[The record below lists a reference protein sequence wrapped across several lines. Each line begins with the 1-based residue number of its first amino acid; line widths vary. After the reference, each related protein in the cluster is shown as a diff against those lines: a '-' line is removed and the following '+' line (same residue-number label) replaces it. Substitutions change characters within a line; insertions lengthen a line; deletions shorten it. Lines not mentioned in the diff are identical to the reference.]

1 MITSVFAPG
10 KIILAGEYAVTEG
23 YPGLAIPAHG
33 GVRVRLEPGDASPVQ
48 IIWKGPGGHPAW
60 HDYVRQVVM
69 LCEKQSGMTYPG
81 TLEIEMGIPAGK
93 GMGSSTAVV
102 IGVTRALLGENCEVQ
117 ARRNEDI
124 LNPGHSGLDFAV
136 VWSGAPI
143 VFRKG
148 DGVRNAEFSV
158 SSLGPALLIDTGE
171 PGETTPALVAWLK
184 TRLEEPSAREA
195 LVIIGGCTERLLR
208 HESPI
213 TVFRDHH
220 RAQVALGVVP
230 PDTQH
235 LITAIEQAGGAAKV
249 IGAGGRT
256 GGGGG
261 MVLALHSDV
270 EVLKTIA
277 GNFPVHTL

>member
-1 MITSVFAPG
+1 MSGTGFAPG

-23 YPGLAIPAHG
+23 FAGLAIPARG
-33 GVRVRLEPGDASPVQ
+33 GVRVRFDPGDASPAQ

-60 HDYVRQVVM
+60 HDYVRRIVA
-69 LCEKQSGMTYPG
+69 LCEEQSRVAYPG

-102 IGVTRALLGENCEVQ
+102 IAVTRALLGENCEVQ
-117 ARRNEDI
+117 ARRNEDV

-148 DGVRNAEFSV
+148 EGARNAEFSM

-171 PGETTPALVAWLK
+171 PGETTPALVAWLRS
-184 TRLEEPSAREA
+184 RLEEPGAREA
-195 LVIIGGCTERLLR
+195 LATIGGCTERLL
-208 HESPI
+208 HGESPM

-230 PDTQH
+230 PETQT
-235 LITAIEQAGGAAKV
+235 LIAAIEQAGGAAKV

-261 MVLALHSDV
+261 MVLALHSDM

-277 GNFPVHTL
+277 GNRPVMEL